1 METTQPIEFSQMEL
15 LVLGVDVFD
24 RLNNASNKNGI
35 FSLEMLVNDQ
45 RVYYH
50 DVTTF
55 SFSESKLINLLIDYP
70 HYKTYRRRVQKTHRV
85 AKNSLSIYKDLKNDG
100 KLLIKEG
107 FNYTVKIIAKDI
119 KGNTSTLTIP
129 IKGVSSNTIFA
140 KTKDTTAYKIVASK
154 FHKFTFDD
162 VTVAFP
168 KNSFYEDCYL
178 DLKKEN
184 GIVQIHNPTIPLDK
198 SYTLTFNVSHY
209 SEKEKD
215 QLYIANVSNKKYAN
229 YQFTR
234 KKDSTFYTTTKSLR
248 KLSITFRY

>member
-1 METTQPIEFSQMEL
+1 MPLDSDSRIDNNNLNVSLPLKNDRNGNYTTHRVSRKWSYWYWR
-15 LVLGVDVFD
+15 VDVFD

-35 FSLEMLVNDQ
+35 FSLEMLVNEQ

-50 DVTTF
+50 DLTTF

-70 HYKTYRRRVQKTHRV
+70 YYKTYKRRIQKTHRV
-85 AKNSLSIYKDLKNDG
+85 PRNTLSIYKDLKNDG
-100 KLLIKEG
+100 KLTITEG

-119 KGNTSTLTIP
+119 KGNTSTLKIP

-184 GIVQIHNPTIPLDK
+184 GIVQIHNP
-198 SYTLTFNVSHY
+198 SYSFRQ
-209 SEKEKD
+209 E
-215 QLYIANVSNKKYAN
+215 LYPN
-229 YQFTR
+229 
-234 KKDSTFYTTTKSLR
+234 L
-248 KLSITFRY
+248 